1 MHLRSPLWQAAAAF
15 AVAFLVVNLAF
26 AQARPPAPYPA
37 PPPPDQEGYAPKV
50 NQGGKDVVWV
60 PTPHALVKLLLD
72 MAQVTDKDILYDLGS
87 GDGRMVISAAGRGAR
102 AHGIEYNPDLVALA
116 RRNAARAGVADKATF
131 EQADIFNSDFS
142 KASVIM
148 LFLLP
153 DLNIKLRPTLLNM
166 KPGTRIVANAFDMRE
181 WQPDKT
187 GRADQS
193 CKSWCTG
200 YMWVVPAKVQGNWKT
215 AHGELSIR
223 QEYQKISGTLR
234 TGHKSVA
241 ISDGKMNGELI
252 RFNAGSELYS
262 GRVNGDSIEGTITR
276 GGEKSEWRATR
287 GK

>member
-1 MHLRSPLWQAAAAF
+1 MHLRSPLWQAAAF
-15 AVAFLVVNLAF
+15 AVAFLVVNLTF

-102 AHGIEYNPDLVALA
+102 AHGIEYNSDLVELA
-116 RRNAARAGVADKATF
+116 RRNASRAGVADKATF
-131 EQADIFNSDFS
+131 EQGDIFKSDFS
-142 KASVIM
+142 RATVIM

-153 DLNIKLRPTLLNM
+153 DLNIKLRPTLLNL

-187 GRADQS
+187 GRADRS

-215 AHGELSIR
+215 AQGELSIR

-241 ISDGKMNGELI
+241 ISDGRMNGEHI

-262 GRVNGDSIEGTITR
+262 GRVNGDSMEGTITS
-276 GGEKSEWRATR
+276 GGDKSEWRATR